1 MQLRPELL
9 PPRIPAARL
18 AELADAITAIE
29 DRLER
34 GEDATTLIEAFN
46 ADTDTDTGYGEY
58 DFRGYHSA
66 QTLEEFAREAARPS
80 FPKVPDITRDELVE
94 IAERIVAVDPDTDF
108 YVHLFETNTVRP
120 AAVSVFYHPPEHLQ
134 HASVA
139 ELVDFILS
147 YRPIAL

>member
-9 PPRIPAARL
+9 PPSIPAARL
-18 AELADAITAIE
+18 AELAAAITAIE

-34 GEDATTLIEAFN
+34 GEDATALIEAFN
-46 ADTDTDTGYGEY
+46 ADTDNDY
-58 DFRGYHSA
+58 DEHDFLSYHSS
-66 QTLEEFAREAARPS
+66 QSLEEFAYEAAWPS

-120 AAVSVFYHPPEHLQ
+120 AAVSVFHHPPEHLND
-134 HASVA
+134 ASVT

>member
-1 MQLRPELL
+1 MHLRPELL

-18 AELADAITAIE
+18 AELAAAITAVE
-29 DRLER
+29 DRLEH
-34 GEDATTLIEAFN
+34 GEDATFLIEAFN
-46 ADTDTDTGYGEY
+46 ADTGNNYDEY
-58 DFRGYHSA
+58 DFRGYHST
-66 QTLEEFAREAARPS
+66 QTLEEFAYEAAWPS
-80 FPKVPDITRDELVE
+80 YPKIPDITRDELVE

-120 AAVSVFYHPPEHLQ
+120 AAVSVFYHPPAHLTD
-134 HASVA
+134 ASVT